1 MVGENQ
7 QVVPIQL
14 FEVKGQQS
22 PWKVRAHRYSSCN
35 PRHPPN
41 RSHFEFD
48 VNGIMKVCVNK
59 GTGKS
64 ELITIK
70 NEKGRLSDE
79 EIEPMVTEA
88 EDKVIRKKVEHAK

>member
-1 MVGENQ
+1 M
-7 QVVPIQL
+7 
-14 FEVKGQQS
+14 
-22 PWKVRAHRYSSCN
+22 
-35 PRHPPN
+35 
-41 RSHFEFD
+41 
-48 VNGIMKVCVNK
+48 NGIMKVCVNK